1 MGSGEPQGGHLR
13 VPDAEIEFL
22 LDRGMPSGGM
32 TVRALGT
39 GEIPGRMT
47 FAARQDLILCGP
59 DEASR
64 LLAHLGAPVTFT
76 APDGIRRGKGVLLL
90 GLRRSPIR
98 LSAPQKRARQA

>member
-1 MGSGEPQGGHLR
+1 MR
-13 VPDAEIEFL
+13 VLDAEIEFL
-22 LDRGMPSGGM
+22 LDKGMPSGGM
-32 TVRALGT
+32 TMRALGI

-76 APDGIRRGKGVLLL
+76 APDGIQRGKGELLL